1 MKNIRLTSVV
11 RPSSTFALRTAP
23 APAPAA
29 VQWASELAGCA
40 VLLLVMALAWIA

>member
-11 RPSSTFALRTAP
+11 QPPSSQALRA
-23 APAPAA
+23 AA
-29 VQWASELAGCA
+29 VHVPSSARWASELAGCA